1 MKKKSYLII
10 FILIFVSI
18 IFLNKK
24 SYRYIGVNYI
34 VEKTE
39 ISNFRKLSDFYER
52 HINYKKLVKEI
63 TQDSKDKKEEIINLS
78 TWVYKNI
85 RKISEGDTV
94 IDNHPWTIVERK
106 LGASDQFSDILS
118 VLLVHNDIDS
128 FFTTKFIKTIHPI
141 TFFKYDSEWCI
152 IDPYYGVYFINNEN
166 SFSTIKEN
174 RNGSLDM
181 HHLTLGKVTIKNL
194 DTIFFDK
201 NFQNIKELNN
211 YFTNLLSEI
220 PHPEIIESTNMYERG
235 GRSYIQ
241 KPIHRILV
249 QLRRFL
255 NM

>member
-10 FILIFVSI
+10 FFLIFVSI
-18 IFLNKK
+18 IFLNNK

-39 ISNFRKLSDFYER
+39 ITNFQKLSDFYQR
-52 HINYKKLVKEI
+52 HTNYKKLVKEI
-63 TQDSKDKKEEIINLS
+63 TQDSKDKKEEIIDIS
-78 TWVYKNI
+78 TWVYENI
-85 RKISEGDTV
+85 KKISEGDTV

-106 LGASDQFSDILS
+106 LGVSDQFSDILS

-128 FFTTKFIKTIHPI
+128 FFTTKFKKIIHPI
-141 TFFKYDSEWCI
+141 TFFKYDNEWCI
-152 IDPYYGVYFINNEN
+152 IDPYYGVYLTNNKN
-166 SFSTIKEN
+166 SFSTIKESRRGN
-174 RNGSLDM
+174 LDI

-194 DTIFFDK
+194 DIIFFDK
-201 NFQNIKELNN
+201 NFQNIEELNN
-211 YFTNLLSEI
+211 YFTNLLSMI
-220 PHPEIIESTNMYERG
+220 PRSEIIENTNIYERG

-249 QLRRFL
+249 QLKKFL